1 MSSRSRTWLLLA
13 ALAPLIAATA
23 RAEET
28 PDPIQTRLVDRGL
41 ENVTVQRDGSTIRV
55 AYENRRFRW
64 NVTGLGVALAAAAT
78 EAPAG
83 STLVVTPMIWGV
95 PEFRVEV
102 PADDYRRFLDGSLSP
117 AELAPHFLV
126 RYDRGGPPRAGAN
139 RSFGRVD
146 LTAGLGFRASFT
158 TEDPNEGVQGRFLA
172 GLESAPFPGIGIAAQ
187 ETFPLE
193 RESPKTTQARVGGVL
208 HPTGSIFMALS
219 GGRLT
224 EDMDAVQAELAW
236 FAASGHHSLRMTY
249 SAGRDQF
256 FLENSHSALVT
267 FTQWIGRHDI
277 ALSVVGGRFWEGD
290 QGAEIYLQ
298 SGFRERRF
306 LVGGGRS
313 GGVTRT
319 RIQVILPFGPRVQP
333 EPKSLRF
340 KFRDTFN
347 ARYRAPK
354 GLVTEARVGGVAP
367 PSLLEERSMLFSA
380 EIARSYLKELR
391 RSADLLQ

>member
-1 MSSRSRTWLLLA
+1 LMA
-13 ALAPLIAATA
+13 AVA
-23 RAEET
+23 RADGG
-28 PDPIQTRLVDRGL
+28 PDPIQSRLVERGL

-64 NVTGLGVALAAAAT
+64 NVTGLGVALAAGAK

-83 STLVVTPMIWGV
+83 STLVVTPLIWGV

-126 RYDRGGPPRAGAN
+126 RYDRGGGPRGGAN
-139 RSFGRVD
+139 RSFGRAD

-172 GLESAPFPGIGIAAQ
+172 GLEGAAFPGIGVSAQ
-187 ETFPLE
+187 ETIPLE
-193 RESPKTTQARVGGVL
+193 RESPKLTQARVGGVI
-208 HPTGSIFMALS
+208 HPTGSLFLAFS

-224 EDMDAVQAELAW
+224 EDMDAVQGELAW
-236 FAASGHHSLRMTY
+236 FAASGRHSVRL
-249 SAGRDQF
+249 SLAAGRDQF
-256 FLENSHSALVT
+256 FLEDSHSALVT
-267 FTQWIGRHDI
+267 FTQCIGHHDI
-277 ALSVVGGRFWEGD
+277 ALSVVGGRFWDGD

-333 EPKSLRF
+333 APKSLRF

-354 GLVTEARVGGVAP
+354 GLITEARVGGVAP
-367 PSLLEERSMLFSA
+367 PSLLEERTMLFSP